1 MIRFVLYESYFGL
14 YVVVIRQKRKER
26 GVVRPLYCMGQS
38 VDGSKQWS
46 AVIVES
52 TFMVDFDYQGSGK
65 KMLPEKKYQCSGD
78 GLLPPVTNT
87 PKSCYSASYNE
98 PNTESIRLQHAR
110 YPHEHMRRSCQA
122 QRQYNPQKSNILTSF
137 GAPFRTPLHVLAV
150 TQEPFLKASTW
161 VYSHKPTV
169 YNTLL
174 GP

>member
-65 KMLPEKKYQCSGD
+65 KMLPEKKIPMFWRWFTTSGD
-78 GLLPPVTNT
+78 KYTKVVL
-87 PKSCYSASYNE
+87 
-98 PNTESIRLQHAR
+98 
-110 YPHEHMRRSCQA
+110 
-122 QRQYNPQKSNILTSF
+122 
-137 GAPFRTPLHVLAV
+137 FRVI
-150 TQEPFLKASTW
+150 Q
-161 VYSHKPTV
+161 
-169 YNTLL
+169 
-174 GP
+174 